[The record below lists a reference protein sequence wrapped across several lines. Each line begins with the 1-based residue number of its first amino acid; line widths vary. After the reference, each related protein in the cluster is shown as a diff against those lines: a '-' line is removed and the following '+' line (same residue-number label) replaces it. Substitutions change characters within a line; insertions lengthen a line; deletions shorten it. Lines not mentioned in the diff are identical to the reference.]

1 MSGAEWQTED
11 RVQHYLGRAD
21 DFPHRAE
28 GEVVVRELVPPGA
41 RRILDL
47 GTGDGR
53 MLALLGEGRPEM
65 EGIGLDFSEPMMAA
79 ARERFAGDE
88 RITLVEHDLN
98 QPLPGFDDGAV
109 GDPPAPGAAAPGFDA
124 IISSFV
130 IHHLEDERKRSLYG
144 EIHDLLRPGGLFLNM
159 EHVASATPRLH
170 EEFFAAIGESL
181 EDEDRSDKLLDVETQ
196 LGWLRA
202 LGFNDVD
209 CLWKYREMAL
219 LAATKAG

>member
-1 MSGAEWQTED
+1 MAD
-11 RVQHYLGRAD
+11 RVEHYLGRAD
-21 DFPHRAE
+21 EFPHRAE
-28 GEVVVRELVPPGA
+28 GEIVVRELVPAGA

-53 MLALLGEGRPEM
+53 MLALLGEGRPAM

-98 QPLPGFDDGAV
+98 RPLPGF
-109 GDPPAPGAAAPGFDA
+109 GDADAPGGAGFDA
-124 IISSFV
+124 IVSSFV
-130 IHHLEDERKRSLYG
+130 IHHLEDERKQSLYG

-181 EDEDRSDKLLDVETQ
+181 EDEDRSDKLVEIETQ

-202 LGFNDVD
+202 LGFTDVD

-219 LAATKAG
+219 LAATKPG